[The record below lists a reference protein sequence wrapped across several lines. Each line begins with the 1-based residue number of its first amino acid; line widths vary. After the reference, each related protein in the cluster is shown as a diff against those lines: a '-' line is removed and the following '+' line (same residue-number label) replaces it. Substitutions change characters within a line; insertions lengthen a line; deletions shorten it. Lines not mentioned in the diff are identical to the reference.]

1 MEIEQLYQEVA
12 VRLANLFI
20 SSKQLEVV
28 NGIIGMVN
36 EEAMTERK
44 KIVKMVRQY
53 NNLIIKSCTLE
64 DLTTLRNKIDR
75 QNHDNL
81 KLSSF
86 SNRIYLYFLE
96 VLTLTSANQEGA
108 HPSNLI
114 NLNSIDNF
122 FKEMVNFKYEEVMAN
137 TDEAVED
144 ILNFYFSLIAE
155 LNLLIRNTPIY
166 DPMVLEN
173 IYNNLVPNPN
183 SDIVRKLIF

>member
-86 SNRIYLYFLE
+86 NNRIYLYFLE

>member
-86 SNRIYLYFLE
+86 NNRIYLYFLE

-155 LNLLIRNTPIY
+155 LNLLMY
-166 DPMVLEN
+166 L
-173 IYNNLVPNPN
+173 NNV
-183 SDIVRKLIF
+183 S

>member
-1 MEIEQLYQEVA
+1 
-12 VRLANLFI
+12 
-20 SSKQLEVV
+20 
-28 NGIIGMVN
+28 MVN

-86 SNRIYLYFLE
+86 NNRIYLYFLE

>member
-86 SNRIYLYFLE
+86 NNRIYLYFLE

-173 IYNNLVPNPN
+173 IYNNLGPNPN

>member
-86 SNRIYLYFLE
+86 NNRIYLYFLE

-122 FKEMVNFKYEEVMAN
+122 FKEMVNFKYEDVMAN

>member
-36 EEAMTERK
+36 EEEMTERK

-86 SNRIYLYFLE
+86 NNRIYLYFLE